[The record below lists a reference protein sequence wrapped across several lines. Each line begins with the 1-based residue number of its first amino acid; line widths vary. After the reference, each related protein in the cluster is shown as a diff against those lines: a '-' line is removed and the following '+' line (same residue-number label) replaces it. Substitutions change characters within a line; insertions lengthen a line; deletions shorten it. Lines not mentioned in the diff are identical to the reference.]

1 MNLHMDMINQL
12 HLRASKQLE
21 NILQKAISFDR
32 RYGLLSSYSPF
43 RSSLERKI
51 DYAKK
56 IANGLLEQVYAK
68 TPATYQDFERYRNRV
83 RFTVAYYQL
92 WVELMYA
99 RHDMLCA
106 PKNGLKYP
114 FLISSFDD
122 NLYKTKEVEAIE
134 HPEIVDRE
142 IKAFRDRL
150 HEGFLT
156 YGIDNA
162 RKCEERMATIRAL
175 PYPI

>member
-1 MNLHMDMINQL
+1 MNLHLDMINQL

-21 NILQKAISFDR
+21 NILQNALSFDR

-51 DYAKK
+51 DYTKK

-68 TPATYQDFERYRNRV
+68 TPATYQDFERYKNRV

-114 FLISSFDD
+114 FFLSSFDD
-122 NLYKTKEVEAIE
+122 KYFGEKEREAIDN
-134 HPEIVDRE
+134 PSIVDTE
-142 IKAFRDRL
+142 IKVFRDRL

-162 RKCEERMATIRAL
+162 RKCEERMKQIRAL